1 MAIESQSAKKSDNQ
15 QSKSLFLQKSRRV
28 LQYNDVNQSIT
39 DRKGEN
45 LMKKLLALLLSALM
59 LTSALAC
66 AGSVLAEEDLRE
78 KELVTLD
85 VVMMAS
91 AGKEGADEV
100 VEAVNK
106 ILEEKLNVHINLTF
120 ISYGNYAQQTNLML
134 SAGEGIDLLPVY
146 LTPLSTFAQNGQIL
160 PLDDLLAEYGQGIID
175 WFGMDAIKCG
185 MVGDE
190 LFGLI
195 AARES
200 CNAYGF
206 EMRKDIC
213 DKYGIDYEN
222 ITTLEQLEEAL
233 RIVHEA
239 EPNLV
244 CVVPSNGELTRN
256 WNWDP
261 LGDELTPLGVLLDK
275 GKEPVVVN
283 LFESDFYRDFV
294 TTMRRWYNDGLI
306 MADGAS
312 TTESVGVMM
321 GAGTA
326 FGGFMNLKPGFD
338 LQETRNYGTEIV
350 VSELVS
356 EFSYTSRLS
365 AVTWAISSSCKHPE
379 AAMKLLNLLYTDSEL
394 MNLLIYGLE
403 GTHYVKIGDAAMG
416 QSIITY
422 PDGVDINTTT
432 YRPSGSWLWPNQY
445 ISHVWEGNPADYWQ
459 SLKAFSENSE
469 KSVAFGF
476 SWDSSKVKNQLTACT
491 NVVAKYHK
499 ALMCG
504 SLDPEETLPKFN
516 AELKSAGIDDIIADK
531 QAQLDAWLEIN
542 GK

>member
-1 MAIESQSAKKSDNQ
+1 MKRWISMLVSMV
-15 QSKSLFLQKSRRV
+15 LFA
-28 LQYNDVNQSIT
+28 
-39 DRKGEN
+39 
-45 LMKKLLALLLSALM
+45 ALLLG
-59 LTSALAC
+59 
-66 AGSVLAEEDLRE
+66 AGSAMAEDLRE
-78 KELVTLD
+78 EELVTLN
-85 VVMMAS
+85 VIMMAS
-91 AGKEGADEV
+91 AGKEGAQEV
-100 VEAVNK
+100 VDAVNEL
-106 ILEEKLNVHINLTF
+106 LEEKLNININLTF

-134 SAGEGIDLLPVY
+134 SAGEGIDILPVY
-146 LTPLSTFAQNGQIL
+146 LTPLSTFAQNGQVL
-160 PLDDLLAEYGQGIID
+160 PLDDLLAEYGQGIVD

-185 MVGDE
+185 MVGDS
-190 LFGLI
+190 LYGLI

-213 DKYGIDYEN
+213 DKYNIDYEN

-233 RIVHEA
+233 RIVHEN

-275 GKEPVVVN
+275 GATSEVVN
-283 LFESDFYRDFV
+283 LFESDFYREFV

-356 EFSYTSRLS
+356 EFSFTARLS
-365 AVTWAISSSCKHPE
+365 AVTWAISSGCKNPE
-379 AAMKLLNLLYTDSEL
+379 AAMKLLNLLYTDSEVT
-394 MNLLIYGLE
+394 NLLIYGLE
-403 GTHYVKIGDAAMG
+403 GTHYVKVDDAALG
-416 QSIITY
+416 QSIIDY
-422 PDGVDINTTT
+422 PEGVDINSTT

-459 SLKAFSENSE
+459 TLRDFSSDSE
-469 KSVAFGF
+469 KSIAFGF
-476 SWDSSKVKNQLTACT
+476 SWDSSNVKNQLTACT
-491 NVVAKYHK
+491 NIVAKYHK

-504 SLDPEETLPKFN
+504 SLDPDEVLPKFN

-531 QAQLDAWLEIN
+531 QAQLDAWLAAN
-542 GK
+542 GN

>member
-1 MAIESQSAKKSDNQ
+1 MKRIVTFLLTLAMLVASAGGTG
-15 QSKSLFLQKSRRV
+15 FA
-28 LQYNDVNQSIT
+28 
-39 DRKGEN
+39 
-45 LMKKLLALLLSALM
+45 M
-59 LTSALAC
+59 
-66 AGSVLAEEDLRE
+66 AEEDLRE

-91 AGKEGADEV
+91 AGKEGAQEV
-100 VEAVNK
+100 VDAVNK
-106 ILEEKLNVHINLTF
+106 ILEEKLNVNINLTF

-134 SAGEGIDLLPVY
+134 SAGEGIDILPVY

-160 PLDDLLAEYGQGIID
+160 PLDDLLATYGQGIID
-175 WFGMDAIKCG
+175 WFGMEAIKCG

-222 ITTLEQLEEAL
+222 ITTLDQLEAAL
-233 RIVHEA
+233 RVVHEN

-261 LGDELTPLGVLLDK
+261 LGDELSPLGVLMDK
-275 GKEPVVVN
+275 GKEPTVVN
-283 LFESDFYRDFV
+283 LFETEFYYDFV

-326 FGGFMNLKPGFD
+326 FGGFMNLKPGFSE
-338 LQETRNYGTEIV
+338 QETRNYGTEIV

-356 EFSYTSRLS
+356 EFSYTSRLN
-365 AVTWAISSSCKHPE
+365 AVTWAISSACKHPE

-394 MNLLIYGLE
+394 MNLLIYGIE
-403 GTHYVKIGDAAMG
+403 GTHYVKVGEAAMG
-416 QSIITY
+416 QSIIDY
-422 PDGVDINTTT
+422 PEGLDINTTT
-432 YRPSGSWLWPNQY
+432 YRPSGSWLWCNQY
-445 ISHVWEGNPADYWQ
+445 ISHVWNGNPPDYWQ
-459 SLKAFSENSE
+459 SLKEFSENSE

-504 SLDPEETLPKFN
+504 SLDPDEVLPKFN
-516 AELKSAGIDDIIADK
+516 EELKSAGIDDIIADK
-531 QAQLDAWLEIN
+531 QAQLDAWLAVN
-542 GK
+542 GQ